1 MSNISDEIIK
11 TIKFAFSRYK
21 PNCDITY
28 TSIIKE
34 VTEKGYVILDR
45 AGNERTVKCCIPGA
59 KLNVRQ
65 MVYVKEPMGKLND
78 IHICG
83 VK

>member
-1 MSNISDEIIK
+1 MRNISDEIIR
-11 TIKFAFSRYK
+11 TIKFALDRYR

-34 VTEKGYVILDR
+34 VTDKGYVILDR
-45 AGNERTVKCCIPGA
+45 GGSERTVQCCIPGVEL
-59 KLNVRQ
+59 KFRQ

>member
-11 TIKFAFSRYK
+11 TIKFALDRYK
-21 PNCDITY
+21 TDCDITY

-45 AGNERTVKCCIPGA
+45 TGSERAVKCRIPGA
-59 KLNVRQ
+59 ELKVRQ
-65 MVYVKEPMGKLND
+65 MVYVKEPMGKDYNY
-78 IHICG
+78 
-83 VK
+83 

>member
-11 TIKFAFSRYK
+11 TIKFAIDRYK
-21 PNCDITY
+21 ADCDITY

-34 VTEKGYVILDR
+34 VTAKGYVILDR
-45 AGNERTVKCCIPGA
+45 TGSEKTVKCCIPGA
-59 KLNVRQ
+59 ELKVRQ
-65 MVYVKEPMGKLND
+65 MVYAKEPMGKLND